1 MEFNSTPAQELR
13 AYLCKKG
20 HVVKNWKLRLFV
32 LKPGSN
38 FMEYF
43 VDESKES
50 IHQSKGK
57 VPLYGCKVGEYTHNS
72 SNNPREYCFVVEN
85 QNSKQWI
92 ISASSKLQQ
101 QQWITAIREA
111 ATLAEETDD
120 VKYAKH
126 KSIEKQLANDVK
138 ARSKVPILKL
148 LLLGTGESG
157 KSTIVKQMKILHH
170 HGFTKEEEEFYKH
183 LIFRNLLDGVALMV
197 HVIKENHIDLPEDT
211 MSAINNFKSWYHI
224 YLERRPA
231 TIRTKY
237 TTATTASLS
246 YSPTP
251 TPPLSPNHSPPTT
264 NTITSQQQQQQKSN
278 TMTSAGIDFTRLSIT
293 DTSSSSSAGS
303 FNSNS
308 AATTDNAYL
317 SASLNSSSTNGGGG
331 ANNNTT
337 TTTTTTTTTNNR
349 DYNRKSTHTR
359 SNSDNGAN
367 TIFNVQDFGIPPII
381 TNYISIIWSDPVVQ
395 TEVMQRA
402 QRYHINEST
411 QYYLNEVKRIGKTT
425 YLPTNMDI
433 LKSRATTNGV
443 VETDFKVADVIFRIV
458 DVAGQRGER
467 KKWIN
472 FFDDVTA
479 IIFVAAIN
487 EYDQTL
493 VEDNC
498 TNRLQESLNLFDQ
511 VCNDKTFPNTS
522 IILFMN
528 KIDLFR
534 EKLKRIS
541 IKTCFSEYKDD
552 QSYEKSSN
560 YIKNSFLTKKRGQNT
575 SKHIYYHF
583 TCATDTKSFEAV
595 FNSVQDIIISKTLE
609 MYC

>member
-72 SNNPREYCFVVEN
+72 SNNPREYCFIVEG
-85 QNSKQWI
+85 SSGKSWI
-92 ISASSKLQQ
+92 VSASSKVQQ
-101 QQWITAIREA
+101 MQWINAIKEA
-111 ATLAEETDD
+111 ATQAEETDD

-126 KSIEKQLANDVK
+126 KFIEKQLANDVK

-197 HVIKENHIDLPEDT
+197 HVIKENKIFLPDDT

-224 YLERRPA
+224 YLERRPP

-237 TTATTASLS
+237 TTATTSSLA
-246 YSPTP
+246 YSPTPTP
-251 TPPLSPNHSPPTT
+251 TPPLSPNHSPPHKAATLT
-264 NTITSQQQQQQKSN
+264 
-278 TMTSAGIDFTRLSIT
+278 AGIDITRLSIT
-293 DTSSSSSAGS
+293 DTSSSSTSS
-303 FNSNS
+303 SLNSNG
-308 AATTDNAYL
+308 AATTDNALL
-317 SASLNSSSTNGGGG
+317 STSPMSMSMSTTGASG
-331 ANNNTT
+331 TT
-337 TTTTTTTTTNNR
+337 TTTTT
-349 DYNRKSTHTR
+349 KAPHTR

-381 TNYISIIWSDPVVQ
+381 TNYISIIWSDPIVQ
-395 TEVMQRA
+395 TEVMQKA

-534 EKLKRIS
+534 EKLKRVS
-541 IKTCFSEYKDD
+541 IKTCFSEYQDD

-609 MYC
+609 LYC